1 MLKKMLPCVVLLLT
15 GASVGMTYAGTA
27 GSENAQRAYEQFER
41 SFLDWYY
48 VEHPVRAT
56 SLGIHR
62 YDGRLS
68 SFTRA
73 SIERRTDAL
82 HGWLKELRAIDREA
96 LEGPAYYD
104 YVILEHNI
112 RSELLD
118 LEAVRGWQRNPM
130 NYSNYVAWGLASLV
144 DRQFGTVTSRVKS
157 LTSRLQQVPL
167 VLASARENLED
178 VPPLWVDLATRST
191 RGLISFL
198 ESDVPAALADQGI
211 DQVDEDARVGLDKA
225 RSEALEALG
234 KHVDWLKET
243 LAERADGDFRLGK
256 AVFERKVQL
265 DEYVDFSAEELRRI
279 NEAAIA
285 DYQQWVAEVAARMN
299 PDKTPAEVMAAVTRN
314 IPAPQD
320 LLPTAREY
328 VEQARQFIID
338 NDILTLPS
346 DRAPVVR
353 PTPEYARM
361 GFASMS
367 TPGPFEDEATEA
379 YYNITNVD
387 PKWSEEKQRQHLTY
401 FNFPALL
408 GVTVHEAFPGHFVQL
423 LYEQQI
429 PTEVRKVFTPASL
442 VEGWAHYTEQMMVDE
457 GLGEGDPAVRMAQ
470 LRRALQRHARWYA
483 GLSMHAFGN
492 TVERATERFQEIAYF
507 EEFPALREVQR
518 GTYNPTYLYYALGR
532 MQILELREDYRR
544 MLEERGEDF
553 SLREF
558 HDRFLRLGLPV
569 TLAREVMLGG
579 NPGPSLE
586 VPEPGEATGAGR

>member
-1 MLKKMLPCVVLLLT
+1 MFRTVALRVVFALVSAVMVLPAV
-15 GASVGMTYAGTA
+15 AAQN
-27 GSENAQRAYEQFER
+27 GSQQEAYQQFAR
-41 SFLDWYY
+41 GFLDWYY
-48 VEHPVRAT
+48 AEHPVRAT

-68 SFTRA
+68 SFSRA
-73 SIERRTDAL
+73 AIERRTDTL
-82 HGWLKELRAIDREA
+82 HGWLEELQSIDRES

-112 RSELLD
+112 RADLLD
-118 LEAVRGWQRNPM
+118 LEAVRGWQHNPM
-130 NYSNYVAWGLASLV
+130 NYSNYVAWALASLV
-144 DRQFGTVTSRVKS
+144 DRQFGTVESRVES
-157 LTSRLQQVPL
+157 LVSRLGQVPL
-167 VLASARENLED
+167 VLASARDNLEG
-178 VPPLWVDLATRST
+178 VPPLWVELATRST
-191 RGLISFL
+191 GGLVSFL
-198 ESDVPAALADQGI
+198 ENDVPAALADQGI
-211 DQVDEDARVGLDKA
+211 DSVPADLRERLDAAMAGAV
-225 RSEALEALG
+225 EALKA
-234 KHVDWLKET
+234 HVTWLKED
-243 LAERADGDFRLGK
+243 LAPRADGDFRLGE

-265 DEYVDFSAEELRRI
+265 EEYVDFSAEELRRI
-279 NEAAIA
+279 NEAAIR
-285 DYQQWVAEVAARMN
+285 DYKDWVEQTAARID
-299 PDKTPAEVMAAVTRN
+299 PEKSPADVMSDVTN
-314 IPAPQD
+314 DIPTAEE
-320 LLPTAREY
+320 LLPTARGY
-328 VEQARQFIID
+328 VDQARQFILD

-346 DRAPVVR
+346 DRKPDVR

-367 TPGPFEDEATEA
+367 TPGPFETEATEA

-387 PKWSEEKQRQHLTY
+387 PSWSEEQKRQHLTY

-457 GLGEGDPAVRMAQ
+457 GLGDGEPSVRMAQ

-492 TVERATERFQEIAYF
+492 TIEAATDRYQDIAYF
-507 EEFPALREVQR
+507 AEFPALREVQR
-518 GTYNPTYLYYALGR
+518 GTYNPTYLYYAMGR

-544 MLEERGEDF
+544 MVEARGETF

-558 HDRFLRLGLPV
+558 HDRFLKLGLPV
-569 TLAREVMLGG
+569 SLAREAMLGADA
-579 NPGPSLE
+579 GPSLE
-586 VPEPGEATGAGR
+586 VPAESAATGAGR

>member
-1 MLKKMLPCVVLLLT
+1 MFKTVSLRALVALMTMMAVVPPAT
-15 GASVGMTYAGTA
+15 GGNESAQAS
-27 GSENAQRAYEQFER
+27 YEQFAR
-41 SFLDWYY
+41 GFLDWYY
-48 VEHPVRAT
+48 AEHPVRAT
-56 SLGIHR
+56 SLGIHD

-73 SIERRTDAL
+73 AIERRTDTL
-82 HGWLKELRAIDREA
+82 HGWLRELQDIDRQS

-104 YVILEHNI
+104 YIILDHAI

-130 NYSNYVAWGLASLV
+130 NYSRYIAWAVASLV
-144 DRQFGTVTSRVKS
+144 DRRFGTLDARVEA
-157 LTSRLQQVPL
+157 LTARLEQAPL
-167 VLASARENLED
+167 VLASARENLEQ
-178 VPPLWVDLATRST
+178 VPSLWVELAIRGT
-191 RGLISFL
+191 RGLVSFL
-198 ESDVPAALADQGI
+198 EDDVPAALEEQGI
-211 DQVDEDARVGLDKA
+211 GDLSER
-225 RSEALEALG
+225 RREALEAARNAAVDALDR
-234 KHVDWLKET
+234 HVTWLEED
-243 LAERADGDFRLGK
+243 LAPRADGDFRLGK

-265 DEYVDFSAEELRRI
+265 DEFVDFSAEELRRI
-279 NEAAIA
+279 NRSAIR
-285 DYQQWVAEVAARMN
+285 DYQQWVEEVAARID
-299 PDKTPAEVMAAVTRN
+299 PEKTPAEVMDEVTHDT
-314 IPAPQD
+314 PTPEE

-328 VEQARQFIID
+328 VTESRQFILD

-346 DRAPVVR
+346 ERTPVVR

-367 TPGPFEDEATEA
+367 TPGPFETEATQA

-387 PKWSEEKQRQHLTY
+387 PEWSETEQQQHLTY

-423 LYEQQI
+423 LYEQKI

-442 VEGWAHYTEQMMVDE
+442 TEGWAHYTEQMMVDE
-457 GLGEGDPAVRMAQ
+457 GLGGGDPSVRMAQ

-492 TVERATERFQEIAYF
+492 TVEDAKGRYREIAYF

-518 GTYNPTYLYYALGR
+518 GTYNPTYLYYAMGR
-532 MQILELREDYRR
+532 MQIFQLREDYRR
-544 MLEERGEDF
+544 MLEARGEEF

-558 HDRFLRLGLPV
+558 HDRFLKLGLPV
-569 TLAREVMLGG
+569 SLAREAMLGEG
-579 NPGPSLE
+579 AGPSLD
-586 VPEPGEATGAGR
+586 VPDGDRATGAYR